1 MGGFY
6 RDRFSTILLKCL
18 DLKIKYNGCK
28 SDVTFVLKFLLM
40 VLGVTH
46 SVTQLKAADV
56 IVTRS
61 QSILKKL

>member
-6 RDRFSTILLKCL
+6 RDRFSTILFKCL
-18 DLKIKYNGCK
+18 DLKIKHNGCK
-28 SDVTFVLKFLLM
+28 NNVTFVLKFVLM